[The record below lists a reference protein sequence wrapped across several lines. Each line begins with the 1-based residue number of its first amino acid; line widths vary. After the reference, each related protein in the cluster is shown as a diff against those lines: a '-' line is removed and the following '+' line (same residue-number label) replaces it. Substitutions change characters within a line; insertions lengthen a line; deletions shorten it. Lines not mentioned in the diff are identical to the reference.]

1 MTIKK
6 TERETDIRL
15 MEEALMQEQLMVMMD
30 DPLMQEQLMVMRD
43 DPDAR
48 IISVE
53 SSEDAGIE
61 SAMKGVVVTLED
73 GAKFFLGVHL
83 ISTPVK

>member
-6 TERETDIRL
+6 MERETDIRS
-15 MEEALMQEQLMVMMD
+15 MEEALMQEQLLTMMD
-30 DPLMQEQLMVMRD
+30 DP
-43 DPDAR
+43 DAG

-53 SSEDAGIE
+53 SPEDAGIE
-61 SAMKGVVVTLED
+61 SSMKGVVVTFED
-73 GAKFFLGVHL
+73 GAKFFLGIHL